1 MSDKKVGYGNP
12 PVHSRFQKGQS
23 GNPGGRKKGCRNFK
37 TILATVLESEIE
49 DHGRRRRLSVVEAL
63 VWKQAECGLNGDW
76 KASDK
81 LMDRYERH
89 FPDRPE
95 PEPEGSEEDKQMLDD
110 FLRRLLSRRSAGEDP
125 AGAQ

>member
-1 MSDKKVGYGNP
+1 MSEKKVGYGNP
-12 PVHSRFQKGQS
+12 PVHSRFQKGHS

-49 DHGRRRRLSVVEAL
+49 DHGRRRRVPVVEAL
-63 VWKQAECGLNGDW
+63 VWKQVECGLNGDW

-95 PEPEGSEEDKQMLDD
+95 PELEGSEEDKQMLDD
-110 FLRRLLSRRSAGEDP
+110 FLRRLLSRRSAGEGP

>member
-1 MSDKKVGYGNP
+1 MSDKNVGYGNP
-12 PVHSRFQKGQS
+12 PVHSQFKKGQS

-49 DHGRRRRLSVVEAL
+49 DNGRRRRVSVVEAL
-63 VWKQAECGLNGDW
+63 VWKQVECGLTGDW
-76 KASDK
+76 KAGDK

-89 FPDRPE
+89 FSDRPE
-95 PEPEGSEEDKQMLDD
+95 PELEVPEEDQQMLDEL
-110 FLRRLLSRRSAGEDP
+110 LRRLLSRRSAGEDP